1 MALDINTI
9 KPASLKAKN
18 VATEEYVDSSIQD
31 IDLSADL
38 LYNNNEFASKLG
50 YIGTG
55 TTTPYEKMI
64 ADATAGKTIINGG
77 RLNTELIEAGA
88 INAGH
93 IDAYAIAGKTITGG
107 TINGTVINGV
117 QINGAIIKGSFID
130 YTTSLAL
137 TNWQYYKPL
146 TAPMIPVENITITS
160 WSYSGGIITCNV
172 TPGTINNS
180 SFIKVGN
187 TVDISNL
194 TSTTNPPNGTRT
206 ITEISASAN
215 NFKFVVIDYPTG
227 TPSLSGSSKVTSR
240 HEDNFAH
247 NNDGSLVVD
256 SLGYVRLPGQQ
267 NFIVGQVVKN
277 GTTNGNI
284 TLDAIY
290 DLYSWDS
297 YNINTLQ
304 RSLRSDTTFTS
315 SATLKI
321 TVSGSANKFSTMDNW
336 GITVN
341 FTLLNIAYELNVS
354 AYSSNAHTSAQT
366 HLYANGAEVAGAI
379 GSLGV
384 GLDKPWDSGWID
396 YSSSTKGIPINVK
409 TQILGKPIY
418 IDITIPITSLTP
430 ILGHSL
436 NDVIKVT
443 SIASYSNNGGSGHS
457 INYNVNF
464 PTIWVQ

>member
-55 TTTPYEKMI
+55 TITPYEEMI

-77 RLNTELIEAGA
+77 RLNTELIEANS

-137 TNWQYYKPL
+137 TNWQEY
-146 TAPMIPVENITITS
+146 TASTI
-160 WSYSGGIITCNV
+160 
-172 TPGTINNS
+172 
-180 SFIKVGN
+180 
-187 TVDISNL
+187 
-194 TSTTNPPNGTRT
+194 
-206 ITEISASAN
+206 
-215 NFKFVVIDYPTG
+215 
-227 TPSLSGSSKVTSR
+227 PSLYVN
-240 HEDNFAH
+240 NFAH
-247 NNDGSLVVD
+247 HNDGSLVVD
-256 SLGYVRLPGQQ
+256 SMGYARLPGQA

-290 DLYSWDS
+290 DLYSWNS

-321 TVSGSANKFSTMDNW
+321 TVSGSANKFSTMNNW

-341 FTLLNIAYELNVS
+341 FTLLNIAYALNVS
-354 AYSSNAHTSAQT
+354 SYASNAHTSAQT
-366 HLYANGAEVAGAI
+366 HLYANGVEVAGAI

-409 TQILGKPIY
+409 TKILGNPID